1 MRFHSLEVENIFAYN
16 GLSRIELGDT
26 TETRNIIV
34 VSGRNGAGK
43 TSLLNAVKLLFL
55 GHNDD
60 RLRRIGFGSTTVTA
74 KQFVLGVPGR
84 WFGIFNRASRANVAH
99 VALEWTDRDRR
110 HRARRTYRRIKGDTD
125 FESELLVTIDG
136 VAAAP
141 DEAESILNQLLP
153 REVVP
158 FFFFDGEQIQSLADA
173 EIGREQ
179 AEIERL
185 LGLSFVNH
193 LLDGMVPY
201 IREKARSGLP
211 DDVRLLITQ
220 AENAVRE
227 AQAQAEA
234 SNRARVQEEEDR
246 VELERSRRRLDDE
259 RSRLRG
265 GALSDS
271 ERRRIEGRIGVLE
284 YQREQ
289 LALKLGDALPPE
301 APFLTNLFMVREAF
315 QLLDGHAGTTDT
327 SVAGRLHRELATRI
341 ADGMDARPAPVPLSK
356 EQRAD
361 LPPVVGQALRDLGV
375 EVTAPANP
383 LLRSLSPKKL
393 SDLRDRFLV
402 WSERGA
408 LLLSS
413 QQDDLRAM
421 RQVVGELQRI
431 RRELDEA
438 ELVSDEAK
446 ARHAELSAEIERID
460 AQIMTSLE
468 RIAEHRIVEQRALRT
483 LGEQQDRIAQL
494 EAEHRQV
501 VQQNA
506 EYRLALSAKSAL
518 ERYRDFRRSDIRVSV
533 ERRLNERVGML
544 LGPSQL
550 IRSVRL
556 DEQFIMT
563 YLDSLDQPVA
573 RHSISAGMRQL
584 VAMAML
590 WALKDESQ
598 RPLPVIVDTPLGR
611 IDRTNRSLLMEEYFP
626 NAGNPLVL
634 LPTDTEFGPEG
645 YELIGDRICRRY
657 RIENDGG
664 DSATIVAEAS
674 SVARSAA

>member
-1 MRFHSLEVENIFAYN
+1 MKFHLLEVENIFAYN
-16 GLSRIELGDT
+16 GLSRIRLDET
-26 TETRNIIV
+26 TATKNIIV
-34 VSGRNGAGK
+34 ISGRNGAGK

-60 RLRRIGFGSTTVTA
+60 RLRRVGFGNASVTA

-84 WFGIFNRASRANVAH
+84 WYGIFNRAARTNVAH
-99 VALEWTDRDRR
+99 VALEWVDQDRR
-110 HRARRTYRRIKGDTD
+110 YRARRTYRLVKGGSD

-136 VAAAP
+136 VAANA
-141 DEAESILNQLLP
+141 DTGEAVLNQLLP

-179 AEIERL
+179 TEIERL

-193 LLDGMVPY
+193 LLDSMTPY
-201 IREKARSGLP
+201 IREKSRAGLP
-211 DDVRLLITQ
+211 DNVRLRIVE
-220 AENAVRE
+220 AENSVRE

-234 SNRARVQEEEDR
+234 SNRARVREEEDR
-246 VELERSRRRLDDE
+246 VELERVRRRLDDE

-289 LALKLGDALPPE
+289 LALKLGDTLPPE
-301 APFLTNLFMVREAF
+301 APFLANLALVRDAF
-315 QLLDGHAGTTDT
+315 RLLDGHAGTTDT
-327 SVAGRLHRELATRI
+327 STAGRLHRELAIRI
-341 ADGMDARPAPVPLSK
+341 AEGMNARPKPIPLSDK
-356 EQRAD
+356 QREE
-361 LPPVVGQALRDLGV
+361 LPPVVGQSLRDLGI
-375 EVTAPANP
+375 ETAAPASP

-402 WSERGA
+402 WSERGTS
-408 LLLSS
+408 LLSAH
-413 QQDDLRAM
+413 QDDLRSM
-421 RQVVGELQRI
+421 RQVVGELQQI

-446 ARHAELSAEIERID
+446 ARNAELSTEIDRID
-460 AQIMTSLE
+460 AQILTSIE
-468 RIAEHRIVEQRALRT
+468 RIAEYRIAEQRALRVA
-483 LGEQQDRIAQL
+483 GEQQDRIASL
-494 EAEHRQV
+494 EAEYRQV
-501 VQQNA
+501 TQQNS
-506 EYRLALSAKSAL
+506 EYRLALASKSAL
-518 ERYRDFRRSDIRVSV
+518 ERYRDLRRGDIRASV
-533 ERRLNERVGML
+533 EQRLNERVAML

-550 IRSVRL
+550 IRSVSL
-556 DEQFIMT
+556 DDHFIMS
-563 YLDSLDQPVA
+563 YFDGMDQPVA

-590 WALKDESQ
+590 WALKDESK

-611 IDRTNRSLLMEEYFP
+611 IDRTNRGLLMREYFP

-634 LPTDTEFGPEG
+634 LPTDSEFGPEG
-645 YELIGDRICRRY
+645 YEQIGDRICRRY

-664 DSATIVAEAS
+664 DSATIVPEANGPIR
-674 SVARSAA
+674 SVS

>member
-16 GLSRIELGDT
+16 GLSRIEMADT
-26 TETRNIIV
+26 TTDRNIIV

-43 TSLLNAVKLLFL
+43 TSLLNAVKVLFL
-55 GHNDD
+55 GHTDD
-60 RLRRIGFGSTTVTA
+60 RLRRVGFGNTSVTA

-84 WFGIFNRASRANVAH
+84 WYGVFNRAARTNVAH
-99 VALEWTDRDRR
+99 VALEWTDRERR
-110 HRARRTYRRIKGDTD
+110 YRARRTYRLVKGGTD

-136 VAAAP
+136 VAS
-141 DEAESILNQLLP
+141 DQDDGEAILNQLLP

-193 LLDGMVPY
+193 LLDSMNPY
-201 IREKARSGLP
+201 VREKSRAGLP
-211 DDVRLLITQ
+211 EGVRLRIVE

-227 AQAQAEA
+227 AQAQAES
-234 SNRARVQEEEDR
+234 SNRARVQEEEGR
-246 VELERSRRRLDDE
+246 VELERQRRRLDDE
-259 RSRLRG
+259 RNRIRG
-265 GALSDS
+265 GALSES

-289 LALKLGDALPPE
+289 LALKLGDTLPPE
-301 APFLTNLFMVREAF
+301 APFLANLPLVGEAF
-315 QLLDGHAGTTDT
+315 HLLDGHTGTTDN
-327 SVAGRLHRELATRI
+327 SVAGRLHRELAIRI
-341 ADGMDARPAPVPLSK
+341 IEGLDAQPEPVALLP
-356 EQRAD
+356 EQRAA
-361 LPPVVGQALRDLGV
+361 LPPVVGRALRALGV

-383 LLRSLSPKKL
+383 LLRSLSPRKL
-393 SDLRDRFLV
+393 AELRDRFLV
-402 WSERGA
+402 WSERGGI
-408 LLLSS
+408 LLSS
-413 QQDDLRAM
+413 QQDDLRSM

-446 ARHAELSAEIERID
+446 ARHAELTGEIERVD
-460 AQIMTSLE
+460 AEIVAIIE
-468 RIAEHRIVEQRALRT
+468 RVAEHRIAEQRSLRALT
-483 LGEQQDRIAQL
+483 EHEDKIASL
-494 EAEHRQV
+494 EAEHRQA
-501 VQQNA
+501 VQQNT
-506 EYRLALSAKSAL
+506 EYRLALNVKQAL
-518 ERYRDFRRSDIRVSV
+518 ERYRDLRRGDIRASV
-533 ERRLNERVGML
+533 ERRLNERVAML

-550 IRSVRL
+550 IKSVSL
-556 DEQFIMT
+556 DDQFIMS
-563 YLDSLDQPVA
+563 YYDGLDQPVA

-590 WALKDESQ
+590 WALKDESE

-611 IDRTNRSLLMEEYFP
+611 IDRTNRGLLLREYFP

-634 LPTDTEFGPEG
+634 LPTDSEFGPEG
-645 YELIGDRICRRY
+645 YEQIGDRICRRY

-664 DSATIVAEAS
+664 DSATIVPEANIL
-674 SVARSAA
+674 ARTVG

>member
-1 MRFHSLEVENIFAYN
+1 MKFVSLEVENIFAYN
-16 GLSRIELGDT
+16 GPSRVDLADT
-26 TETRNIIV
+26 TSERNIIV

-55 GHNDD
+55 GHTDE
-60 RLRRIGFGSTTVTA
+60 RLRRIGFGGTSVTA

-84 WFGIFNRASRANVAH
+84 WYGVFNRASRSNVAH
-99 VALEWTDRDRR
+99 VALEWTDRDRSY
-110 HRARRTYRRIKGDTD
+110 RARRTYRLTKTGSD
-125 FESELLVTIDG
+125 FEHSLLVTVDG
-136 VAAAP
+136 VAA
-141 DEAESILNQLLP
+141 DSDDGEAILNQLLP

-173 EIGREQ
+173 EIGREK

-193 LLDGMVPY
+193 LIDSIAPY
-201 IREKARSGLP
+201 VTEKSRAGLP
-211 DDVRLLITQ
+211 EGVRVRIVE

-227 AQAQAEA
+227 AKALAEA
-234 SNRARVQEEEDR
+234 SNRARVQEEEAR
-246 VELERSRRRLDDE
+246 VELERDRRRLDDE

-271 ERRRIEGRIGVLE
+271 ERRRIEGRIGVLD

-289 LALKLGDALPPE
+289 LALKLSETLPPE
-301 APFLTNLFMVREAF
+301 APFLANLALVKEAF
-315 QLLDGHAGTTDT
+315 QLLDGHSGASDGT
-327 SVAGRLHRELATRI
+327 VAGRLHRDLANRI
-341 ADGMDARPAPVPLSK
+341 GDGMDAKGDELRLS
-356 EQRAD
+356 EQQRAA

-375 EVTAPANP
+375 EVAASTSP

-393 SDLRDRFLV
+393 GELRDRFLV

-408 LLLSS
+408 ILLSA
-413 QQDDLRAM
+413 QQDDLRSM

-446 ARHAELSAEIERID
+446 ARHAELTAEIERVD
-460 AQIMTSLE
+460 ADVVAAIE
-468 RIAEHRIVEQRALRT
+468 KIAEHRISEQRALRT
-483 LGEQQDRIAQL
+483 ATEQEDRIAAL
-494 EAEHRQV
+494 ESEHRQA

-506 EYRLALSAKSAL
+506 DYRQALNVKQAL
-518 ERYRDFRRSDIRVSV
+518 ERYRDLRRGDIRASV
-533 ERRLNERVGML
+533 EYRLNERVAML

-550 IRSVRL
+550 IKSVSL
-556 DEQFIMT
+556 DDQFIMS
-563 YLDSLDQPVA
+563 YYDGLDQQVA

-590 WALKDESQ
+590 WALKDESG

-611 IDRTNRSLLMEEYFP
+611 IDRTNRGLLMREYFP

-645 YELIGDRICRRY
+645 FEQIGDRVRRRY
-657 RIENDGG
+657 RIENQGG
-664 DSATIVAEAS
+664 DSATIVPEANTLAR
-674 SVARSAA
+674 SVA

>member
-1 MRFHSLEVENIFAYN
+1 MKFHSLEVENIFAYK
-16 GLSRIELGDT
+16 GLSRIELGDA
-26 TETRNIIV
+26 TEARNIIV

-55 GHNDD
+55 GHNDE
-60 RLRRIGFGSTTVTA
+60 RIRRVGFGSTGVTA

-84 WFGIFNRASRANVAH
+84 WYGVFNRAARANTAQ
-99 VALEWTDRDRR
+99 VALEWTDGDRR
-110 HRARRTYRRIKGDTD
+110 YRARRIYRLSKGGSD

-136 VAAAP
+136 IATEEGDSV
-141 DEAESILNQLLP
+141 LNQLLP

-193 LLDGMVPY
+193 LLDNLQPY
-201 IREKARSGLP
+201 IREKSRAGLP
-211 DDVRLLITQ
+211 DHVRLRIVE

-227 AQAQAEA
+227 ARAQAEA
-234 SNRARVQEEEDR
+234 SNRARVQEEEER
-246 VELERSRRRLDDE
+246 VELERRRRRLDDD

-265 GALSDS
+265 GALSDT
-271 ERRRIEGRIGVLE
+271 ERRRTEARIDVLE

-289 LALKLGDALPPE
+289 LALKLGETIPPE
-301 APFLTNLFMVREAF
+301 APFLTNMPLVRETF
-315 QLLDGHAGTTDT
+315 QVLDGHAGTADT
-327 SVAGRLHRELATRI
+327 SLAGRLHRDLAPRVI
-341 ADGMDARPAPVPLSK
+341 EGMAERPEPVALS
-356 EQRAD
+356 EQQRAE
-361 LPPVVGQALRDLGV
+361 LPPVLGKALRDLGV
-375 EVTAPANP
+375 EVSAPANP

-393 SDLRDRFLV
+393 SALRDRFLV
-402 WSERGA
+402 WSERGTP
-408 LLLSS
+408 LLSA
-413 QQDDLRAM
+413 QQEDLRSM

-446 ARHAELSAEIERID
+446 ARHGELSAEIERVD
-460 AQIMTSLE
+460 AQITAAIE
-468 RIAEHRIVEQRALRT
+468 RIAEHRIAEQRALRT
-483 LGEQQDRIAQL
+483 LNEQQDRISEL

-501 VQQNA
+501 VQQNS
-506 EYRLALSAKSAL
+506 EYRLALNVKSAL
-518 ERYRDFRRSDIRVSV
+518 ERYRDLRRGDIRASV
-533 ERRLNERVGML
+533 ESRLNERVGML

-550 IRSVRL
+550 IRSVSL
-556 DEQFIMT
+556 DDQFIMS
-563 YLDSLDQPVA
+563 YFDGLDQSVA

-611 IDRTNRSLLMEEYFP
+611 IDRTNRGLLMREYFP

-645 YELIGDRICRRY
+645 YEIIGDRICRRY

-664 DSATIVAEAS
+664 DAATIVPEVAGA
-674 SVARSAA
+674 ARSAA